1 MWEDKE
7 RMKKQT
13 ENALKRMPALMKHYD
28 GSSAYCGYSD
38 GVYRLIRSE
47 SKPDEMIIFKSIDEL
62 SDAGWT
68 ID

>member
-7 RMKKQT
+7 RMKRQT
-13 ENALKRMPALMKHYD
+13 QEHLDRMPIARMKHFD
-28 GSSAYCGYSD
+28 GRQGMCSHRD
-38 GVYRLIRSE
+38 GEYRLIE
-47 SKPDEMIIFKSIDEL
+47 DGAKIKIVFGSIDEL

>member
-13 ENALKRMPALMKHYD
+13 EEHLKSMPIVRMKHF
-28 GSSAYCGYSD
+28 D
-38 GVYRLIRSE
+38 GVFGMASYREGEYFLIPNGKE
-47 SKPDEMIIFKSIDEL
+47 EPIVFNTIDAL

>member
-7 RMKKQT
+7 RMRKQT
-13 ENALKRMPALMKHYD
+13 EEHLKNMPMARMKHF
-28 GSSAYCGYSD
+28 D
-38 GVYRLIRSE
+38 GVFGTASYREGKYLLMIDG
-47 SKPDEMIIFKSIDEL
+47 KDEPIVFNTIDAL

>member
-13 ENALKRMPALMKHYD
+13 EEHLKSMPIARMKHFD
-28 GSSAYCGYSD
+28 GLLGICSHKEGKYLLIPD
-38 GVYRLIRSE
+38 G
-47 SKPDEMIIFKSIDEL
+47 KDEPIVFDSIDTL

>member
-7 RMKKQT
+7 RMKIQT
-13 ENALKRMPALMKHYD
+13 EEHLKRMPRASMKHFDRSRGMCSYKYGKYNLIED
-28 GSSAYCGYSD
+28 GSNK
-38 GVYRLIRSE
+38 L
-47 SKPDEMIIFKSIDEL
+47 IIFETIDDL